1 MNLFF
6 IAFKNIISKPLSTA
20 LSLALLAFGV
30 GMISLLMILEVQL
43 KQEFDRNIK
52 DIDLVL
58 GAKGSPLQLILAN
71 VYHIDAPTG
80 NIKLSDAKKVMK
92 HPFIEQAIPLAY
104 GDNYEMFRI
113 VGTEHSYSEHYDMTI
128 AEGELWSEK
137 FDATIGSKV
146 AAESGLK
153 IGDTFYSAHGL
164 TDQTDVHTNKAF
176 TVVGIFERSNSVI
189 DQLILTNIE
198 SIWGVHEDAEH
209 AADDAPEEEITAVLL
224 KKKNA
229 LAVITLPNMIRDTN
243 MQLALPSI
251 EINRLNQNF
260 GIGMDTIRWVA
271 IMIMLLSFASV
282 FISLYNSLRERKYE
296 LALMRS
302 MGAKARSLFMLIL
315 IEGLL
320 MIGIG
325 IILGLIGSRI
335 GLLALSNGLENQFH
349 FDIFEGGILLNE
361 FWLVLITI
369 FVGILASLLPAIEAV
384 TINISKTL
392 SDA

>member
-1 MNLFF
+1 MNLFK
-6 IAFKNIISKPLSTA
+6 IAFKNIITKPLSTS

-30 GMISLLMILEVQL
+30 GMISLLMLLEVQL
-43 KQEFDRNIK
+43 KEEFDRNIK

-80 NIKLSDAKKVMK
+80 NIKLSDAQKVMK
-92 HPFIEQAIPLAY
+92 NPLIKEAIPLAY
-104 GDNYEMFRI
+104 GDNYNMFRI
-113 VGTEHSYSEHYDMTI
+113 VGTEYSYPEHYDAKI
-128 AEGELWSEK
+128 SSGNLWEEK
-137 FDATIGSKV
+137 FEATIGSKV
-146 AAESGLK
+146 AAQSGLK
-153 IGDTFYSAHGL
+153 IGDEFYSAHGL

-176 TVVGIFERSNSVI
+176 KVVGIFEQSNSVI

-198 SIWGVHEDAEH
+198 SIWGIHEDVEYAEG
-209 AADDAPEEEITAVLL
+209 DAPEEEITAVLL
-224 KKKNA
+224 KKRNSMA
-229 LAVITLPNMIRDTN
+229 IVRIPNMIKDSN
-243 MQLALPSI
+243 MQVALPSI

-271 IMIMLLSFASV
+271 ILIMILSFASV
-282 FISLYNSLRERKYE
+282 FISLYSSLRERKYE

-302 MGAKARSLFMLIL
+302 MGAKAKSLFILIL

-320 MIGIG
+320 MIGMG
-325 IILGLIGSRI
+325 ILLGLIFSRV
-335 GLLALSNGLENQFH
+335 GLVALSNGLENQFH
-349 FDIFEGGILLNE
+349 FDIFEGGILLSE
-361 FWLVLITI
+361 LWLVLITI

>member
-1 MNLFF
+1 MNLFK

-30 GMISLLMILEVQL
+30 GMISILMLLEVQL
-43 KQEFDRNIK
+43 KEEFDRNIK

-92 HPFIEQAIPLAY
+92 NPLIKSAIPLAY
-104 GDNYEMFRI
+104 GDNFMSYRI
-113 VGTEHSYSEHYDMTI
+113 VGTEYSYPEHYEVDLESGKMW
-128 AEGELWSEK
+128 EEK
-137 FDATIGSKV
+137 YEATIGSKV
-146 AAESGLK
+146 AKESGLK
-153 IGDTFYSAHGL
+153 IGDEFFSAHGL
-164 TDQTDVHTNKAF
+164 TDQTDIHTNKAF
-176 TVVGIFERSNSVI
+176 KVVGIFKQSNSVI
-189 DQLILTNIE
+189 DQLILTNIP
-198 SIWGVHEDAEH
+198 SIWGIHEDVEH
-209 AADDAPEEEITAVLL
+209 AEGDAPDEEITAVLL
-224 KKKNA
+224 KKRTPM
-229 LAVITLPNMIRDTN
+229 AVVTLPNMIKDTN

-260 GIGMDTIRWVA
+260 GIGMETIRWVA
-271 IMIMLLSFASV
+271 ILIMLLSFASV

-302 MGAKARSLFMLIL
+302 MGAKAKSLFTLIL

-325 IILGLIGSRI
+325 IILGLVGSRV
-335 GLLALSNGLENQFH
+335 GLIVLSTGLENQFH
-349 FDIFEGGILLNE
+349 FDIFEGGLLIDE
-361 FWLVLITI
+361 LWLILITI